1 MLNEEQ
7 FRENLT
13 EVKGQ
18 IERFCLEFNR
28 SPDEVTLL
36 PVTKKWPGEVVRFC
50 QRAGI
55 SRVGENRVQDALVKQ
70 QETTGILWELIGHLQ
85 SNKANQVIG
94 RFERIQTVD
103 SLKLLGKLQ
112 AVAEQKRV
120 KCKILLQVNTGE
132 DPAKFGLLSGQVDAV
147 LERALA
153 CSNLLV
159 EGLMTIAPYAPGEP
173 SVARRAFGLLR
184 ELRDRLNGDFNL
196 GMKELSMGMS
206 GDLREAIESG
216 STMVRVGSAL
226 FGQRVE

>member
-13 EVKGQ
+13 EVTGQ
-18 IERFCLEFNR
+18 IERFCFEFNR
-28 SPDEVTLL
+28 SPDEVSLL
-36 PVTKKWPGEVVRFC
+36 PVTKKWPSEAVRFC

-85 SNKANQVIG
+85 SNKASQVIG

-112 AVAEQKRV
+112 AVAELKGV

-132 DPAKFGLLSGQVDAV
+132 DPAKFGLLSEQVDAV

-173 SVARRAFGLLR
+173 AVARRAFGRLR

-226 FGQRVE
+226 FGQRVR

>member
-1 MLNEEQ
+1 MLKEEQ

-13 EVKGQ
+13 EVTRQ

-28 SPDEVTLL
+28 SPDEVALL
-36 PVTKKWPGEVVRFC
+36 PVTKKWPSEAVRFC
-50 QRAGI
+50 QRA
-55 SRVGENRVQDALVKQ
+55 
-70 QETTGILWELIGHLQ
+70 
-85 SNKANQVIG
+85 
-94 RFERIQTVD
+94 
-103 SLKLLGKLQ
+103 
-112 AVAEQKRV
+112 
-120 KCKILLQVNTGE
+120 
-132 DPAKFGLLSGQVDAV
+132 KFGLLSEQVDAV

-173 SVARRAFGLLR
+173 AVSRRAFVRLR

-226 FGQRVE
+226 FGQRGE